1 MEISVTLTNTP
12 KQKPADE
19 SSLGFGKF
27 FSDHMFIME
36 YEEGKGWMNP
46 RIEPYHRLS
55 LDPTHLFKRHQ
66 RADWLC
72 TNIL

>member
-55 LDPTHLFKRHQ
+55 LDPASSVLHYAQEIFVFF
-66 RADWLC
+66 
-72 TNIL
+72 